1 MEQTLMQQLEPF
13 LARHPGR
20 GTLRVQVSTGQGTF
34 PVPQAL
40 VEVSVVAGGQRLPL
54 YQLRTNESGIVED
67 LALPAQAKSVSQNE
81 ETARGSATLYTV
93 SVSHPGFLP
102 LLDRTVALFDGIQ
115 TILPANLEPTM

>member
-13 LARHPGR
+13 LVRHPGR

-40 VEVSVVAGGQRLPL
+40 VEVSVLVDGQRLPL
-54 YQLRTNESGIVED
+54 YRLRTDGSGIVDD
-67 LALPAQAKSVSQNE
+67 LALPTQAKSVSQNE

-102 LLDRTVALFDGIQ
+102 LLDRTVALFDGVE
-115 TILPANLEPTM
+115 TILPANLQPTM